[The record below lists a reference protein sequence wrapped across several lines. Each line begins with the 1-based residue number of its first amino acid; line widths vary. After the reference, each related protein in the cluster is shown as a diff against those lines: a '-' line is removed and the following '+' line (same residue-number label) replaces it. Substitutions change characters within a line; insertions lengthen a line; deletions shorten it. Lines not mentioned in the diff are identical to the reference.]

1 MRTPRIVTIA
11 LAVALAGMTLAAA
24 SAGAR
29 PHHTATGA
37 ANETAKAGGV
47 FRVEWES
54 SFDFTG
60 GFDPTGEYLGEAFGI
75 YSNLLVRTL
84 VGYNH
89 VAGAPGNRLV
99 PDLATNL
106 GILSKDHKTYTFTLK
121 DGIKFG
127 PPLNRAITSKDVL
140 WAFMRI
146 GTTSVNAQYG
156 FYYDVIK
163 GMTAFRGG
171 KSKVIAGIKTPD
183 LKTIS
188 FTLTKPT
195 GDFLYRLGMPAAGPQ
210 PQEVSGCFTQP
221 NEYGRYVISSG
232 PYMIA
237 GSDRLNASSCD
248 TIKAAGGISGWD
260 GEKVLD
266 LVRNPAYIPATD
278 STKAREN
285 LPNEFTF
292 TVNSNADDIYA
303 RVTRG
308 DIEEEIAGETP
319 SVLRQYHGSQQ
330 LHTNDGD
337 RTWFLTMNLTQAP
350 FDDLHVRRAVN
361 FVVNREAL
369 RKSWGG

>member
-89 VAGAPGNRLV
+89 VAGARRQPARAGSGDQHRV
-99 PDLATNL
+99 IGKGD
-106 GILSKDHKTYTFTLK
+106 KTYTFHAQGRHQVRPAAESRDHVEGRPLGLHAHRHELRQRAVRLLLRRNQGH
-121 DGIKFG
+121 DGLQGWEVQGHRGHQDPRSEDDQLHADQADGRLSVPARNAGGRPAAPGGLGMLHAAERVRPLRHLLG
-127 PPLNRAITSKDVL
+127 PVHDR
-140 WAFMRI
+140 
-146 GTTSVNAQYG
+146 
-156 FYYDVIK
+156 
-163 GMTAFRGG
+163 
-171 KSKVIAGIKTPD
+171 
-183 LKTIS
+183 
-188 FTLTKPT
+188 
-195 GDFLYRLGMPAAGPQ
+195 RLGQAECLQLRHHQG
-210 PQEVSGCFTQP
+210 
-221 NEYGRYVISSG
+221 GRRHLG
-232 PYMIA
+232 
-237 GSDRLNASSCD
+237 L
-248 TIKAAGGISGWD
+248 GWR
-260 GEKVLD
+260 EVLD
-266 LVRNPAYIPATD
+266 LVRNPAYNPATD

-319 SVLRQYHGSQQ
+319 SVLRQYTARRSC
-330 LHTNDGD
+330 T
-337 RTWFLTMNLTQAP
+337 RTTATAP
-350 FDDLHVRRAVN
+350 
-361 FVVNREAL
+361 
-369 RKSWGG
+369 GT